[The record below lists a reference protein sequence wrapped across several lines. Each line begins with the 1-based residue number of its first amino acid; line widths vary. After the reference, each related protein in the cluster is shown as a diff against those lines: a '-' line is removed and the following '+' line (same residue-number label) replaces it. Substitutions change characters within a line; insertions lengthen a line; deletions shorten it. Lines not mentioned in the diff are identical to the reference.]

1 MKYLRLLFGCMG
13 AMLMAMPMQLP
24 AFETVVIDPGHG
36 GNDEGTAWYHV
47 TEKVLTIEV
56 ARRLEALLK
65 ARGIATVMTRRYDT
79 YVSLEERAA
88 IGNNNPNSVFVSI
101 HFNASPSHDVSGFQS
116 FYFFA
121 SPASR
126 VVAES
131 IQQSMITELPS
142 RSRGVTANDYA
153 VLWRNSGL
161 AVLIECAFISNK
173 EEGARV
179 STPEGQQAIA
189 EAIADGLMRIKPV
202 ICNDPP
208 ETEIARCEIYHKR
221 YDDAA
226 RHAEPTKHMASSS
239 TVNVIHTQIKKKKK
253 KKSA

>member
-1 MKYLRLLFGCMG
+1 MKCLRILFGCLG
-13 AMLMAMPMQLP
+13 AMLMVAPMQLR
-24 AFETVVIDPGHG
+24 AFQTVVIDPGHG
-36 GNDEGTAWYHV
+36 GNDEGTAWYHT
-47 TEKVLTIEV
+47 TEKILTLEV
-56 ARRLEALLK
+56 ARRLDGLLK
-65 ARGIATVMTRRYDT
+65 ARGVHTVMTRRYDT

-88 IGNNNPNSVFVSI
+88 IGNQIPNSVFVSI

-126 VVAES
+126 VIGES
-131 IQQSMITELPS
+131 IQQSMSAELPS
-142 RSRGVTANDYA
+142 RSRGVTGNDYA
-153 VLWRNSGL
+153 VLWRSNGL

-173 EEGARV
+173 TESARV

-189 EAIADGLMRIKPV
+189 ESIADGLMRVKPL

-208 ETEIARCEIYHKR
+208 ETELARCEIYAKR
-221 YDDAA
+221 HDDAA
-226 RHAEPTKHMASSS
+226 RRAEPTKHIAS
-239 TVNVIHTQIKKKKK
+239 TITNVVHTPIKKRKTK